1 MCQILTRISPF
12 GMAALYEHVR
22 LFRSPCSGGITIK
35 RGLRIFLPVI
45 QNLVKIRPAL
55 FHGIRT
61 GKQGGVARQ
70 AVFQQANVSIT
81 RLLCIPVITVIHLHC
96 PHIKPRTRR
105 FHGDTL
111 QDTLIGLDTENQFF
125 TPIDPSF
132 ILNICMGAGLK
143 WTTISVTLVGICLPV
158 RI

>member
-35 RGLRIFLPVI
+35 RGLRVFLPVI

-81 RLLCIPVITVIHLHC
+81 RLLCIL
-96 PHIKPRTRR
+96 
-105 FHGDTL
+105 
-111 QDTLIGLDTENQFF
+111 
-125 TPIDPSF
+125 PI
-132 ILNICMGAGLK
+132 
-143 WTTISVTLVGICLPV
+143 
-158 RI
+158 